1 MTVFLVYFLCDC
13 SYLFKGFTFREILG
27 QSLLFFLAAYDTTS
41 TTMSFL
47 IHNLSKHEE
56 LQEKLYE
63 EIQDVMEGYVSYI
76 LTSARDNEWQ
86 IVLVV

>member
-1 MTVFLVYFLCDC
+1 MIVHIFL
-13 SYLFKGFTFREILG
+13 KGFTFREILG

-47 IHNLSKHEE
+47 IHNLSKHEG

-76 LTSARDNEWQ
+76 LSSARDNKWQ
-86 IVLVV
+86 IVLVI